1 MVACRA
7 SNSVR
12 HLAAVGS
19 PCHISTGDWAHP
31 CHVCT
36 GTGLTPATSAPGL
49 GSTPATAAPA
59 TGLTPATAALG
70 LGSPLPQLHR
80 DWAHPRHI
88 CTGTG
93 LGAALSYRN
102 KPEFTIGRDD
112 EKRACVG
119 FLLGRFGALSGSG
132 LKWERAQV
140 GAGPSGSGPAS
151 AFCSEGSAPL
161 STVPG
166 VAVRSIPCAAARN
179 CRALRAT
186 PFN

>member
-1 MVACRA
+1 MVACRV

-36 GTGLTPATSAPGL
+36 E
-49 GSTPATAAPA
+49 

-102 KPEFTIGRDD
+102 KTEFTIGRDD

-119 FLLGRFGALSGSG
+119 FLLGRFGALSGSRP
-132 LKWERAQV
+132 KWERA
-140 GAGPSGSGPAS
+140 
-151 AFCSEGSAPL
+151 
-161 STVPG
+161 
-166 VAVRSIPCAAARN
+166 
-179 CRALRAT
+179 
-186 PFN
+186 